1 VTRILNPFWID
12 PDVSTGSSSQTPAT
26 SSPSDPTL
34 VPHPPT
40 STPTVQQWITN
51 TTTVTNEIVS
61 SYSPG
66 LDKAGGAKD
75 IPYQILN
82 SQMISMFSRLL
93 DKSLHHLLV
102 CPRNINPL
110 GSAAAVFK
118 AIKTHF
124 SCSA

>member
-1 VTRILNPFWID
+1 MRGNNAGWGNSHD
-12 PDVSTGSSSQTPAT
+12 SK
-26 SSPSDPTL
+26 
-34 VPHPPT
+34 
-40 STPTVQQWITN
+40 WITN
-51 TTTVTNEIVS
+51 TTTVTNEIVN

-102 CPRNINPL
+102 VHRNINPL
-110 GSAAAVFK
+110 GSAAAMFK

-124 SCSA
+124 SCSAWQGWQKRQKNSRNAFQNAFLMKEAAKK